1 MTVSK
6 TEGTLSETT
15 SLGHF
20 TPWLVVAQLKVR
32 CSRIGVLNMV
42 IFVSCQG
49 MSPNDG
55 WVGDLGA
62 VGAASTSTFGFR
74 RGSGT
79 VATVLPTFVR
89 RFKIQLAPQSRVWV
103 QYAGNY
109 FFLT

>member
-1 MTVSK
+1 
-6 TEGTLSETT
+6 
-15 SLGHF
+15 
-20 TPWLVVAQLKVR
+20 
-32 CSRIGVLNMV
+32 
-42 IFVSCQG
+42 